1 MENPI
6 YLGDGLY
13 GYFDGCGIELRLGDH
28 RSENAVYLEPEVM
41 QSLTEFYKQCLQPE
55 GNS

>member
-13 GYFDGCGIELRLGDH
+13 GYFDGNGIELRLNSH
-28 RSENAVYLEPEVM
+28 AAPCAVYLEPEVLRALAAFW
-41 QSLTEFYKQCLQPE
+41 SASKAESET
-55 GNS
+55 